1 MINGRA
7 APKKP
12 PKDGIALST
21 ATLREGSH
29 VYISRVLL
37 KGNPTLEITL
47 DISKKPPKDGFALS
61 TAT

>member
-12 PKDGIALST
+12 PKDGVALSR

-29 VYISRVLL
+29 TSLARVLL
-37 KGNPTLEITL
+37 KGTLL
-47 DISKKPPKDGFALS
+47 
-61 TAT
+61 